1 MWADEADALADA
13 KAQFQREMV
22 FPIGEPNTAY
32 AQYFI
37 GQSYLAP
44 ISTEQISIH
53 NVTFEPGC
61 RNNWHIHHATTGGGQ
76 LLICVTRFHVIP
88 LSLSEYSLTPK
99 RNSLVLSRGLR
110 FIAEIRILFG
120 KKKLLERK
128 NIALRVQGK
137 RFFLIFANENLAYLH
152 RRVMKTT

>member
-1 MWADEADALADA
+1 MWADEADA

-44 ISTEQISIH
+44 ISTEQIPIH

-88 LSLSEYSLTPK
+88 LSLSEYSLTPR

-110 FIAEIRILFG
+110 FIAEIRKEAVR
-120 KKKLLERK
+120 KKKYRS
-128 NIALRVQGK
+128 
-137 RFFLIFANENLAYLH
+137 
-152 RRVMKTT
+152 